1 MLKLMRSRVL
11 DRCAFFKRTLAAR
24 LNEKTMKTFITLIL
38 FSIVLSS
45 PGFAEEEV
53 TETYT
58 DTGVPAQD
66 QQARPSDFHG
76 ILGAGLFSGQRIIGD
91 DGRRTS
97 LFPLVLIRYK
107 DVAYWS
113 LTGGGVWLVQT
124 GDHSVR
130 FGGGVRIHAGWRQG
144 DDPDLAGMET
154 RKSSLDGYL
163 NALWRT
169 SLVTI
174 GAHYYHDILNA
185 NRGDAASLRLSKNF
199 KPGADVRLTPSL
211 GAEWQNSERVNYYFG
226 VRPEEV
232 LAFRPAYTGTA
243 TINASAGLAGDYRLS
258 RSWSLLGGVFTTRFG
273 KGIVDS
279 PIVTRRYSTLV
290 YLGAGWRF

>member
-1 MLKLMRSRVL
+1 MRI
-11 DRCAFFKRTLAAR
+11 
-24 LNEKTMKTFITLIL
+24 FISIII
-38 FSIVLSS
+38 FSAVLSS
-45 PGFAEEEV
+45 PVFAQEEV

-58 DTGVPAQD
+58 DTGVSAQD
-66 QQARPSDFHG
+66 QQVSRPSGFHG
-76 ILGAGLFSGQRIIGD
+76 ILGAGLFNGERIIGD
-91 DGRRTS
+91 DGRRTA
-97 LFPLVLIRYK
+97 LFPFVLMRYK

-113 LTGGGVWLVQT
+113 LGGGGVWLIQT
-124 GDHSVR
+124 EDRSLR
-130 FGGGVRIHAGWRQG
+130 FGAGVRIHSGWGQR
-144 DDPDLAGMET
+144 DDPSLAGMET

-199 KPGADVRLTPSL
+199 KMSEDLRLTPSI
-211 GAEWQNSERVNYYFG
+211 GAEWRNSERVNYYYG
-226 VRPEEV
+226 VRPEEA

-243 TINASAGLAGDYRLS
+243 TINTNAGLAGSYWLS
-258 RSWSLLGGVFTTRFG
+258 HSWSLLGGIFTTRYG
-273 KGIVDS
+273 DSIVDS

-290 YLGAGWRF
+290 FLGAGWRF